1 MCGILLFIDDTE
13 KDISTNV
20 KEIECR
26 GTEQYKKLV
35 KKYNNLNLQFHFHR
49 LAIMEPSLESC
60 QPFIYKNIITICNG
74 EVYNFK
80 ELIKKY
86 ELEPSDNDCSIFAQ
100 LYLKV
105 GFVPMLNLLNAEFA
119 LILADLNTGYIYIA
133 RDPYGIRPLF
143 IGTTLN
149 KNKFS
154 ENKIGFGSE
163 GKSLL
168 NLFDSIEFVKPN
180 QYIVVDLSNRLETI
194 VKQWYIY
201 ENLLK
206 QPKLNSKELILT
218 KVRETLIKSVDKRL
232 HADRPIG
239 FFLSGGLDSSLIVS
253 IASKLLGNDKLIT
266 FSIGLENGQDALMAK
281 KVVDYLGLKHHHNVV
296 FEVNQ
301 GINAIP
307 DVIRRTET
315 FDITTIRAST
325 PQYLLA
331 KYVKENT
338 DVKVLLSGEGS
349 DEIHG
354 SYKYFRKAPNE
365 IEFEKETLR
374 LLEELYM
381 FDCLRTDRTV
391 SGFNLEVR
399 VPFLDKEYVELVYQI
414 PYEYKSS
421 NNQLEKSFLR
431 EAFEGFL
438 PKEVLWRPKE
448 AFSDAVSNKDVSW
461 YKSIENKIVSEN
473 LMVEMPKDEPQI
485 PEAGYYKKIYQQ
497 YYGSHKF
504 VKHYWLPRFQDKR
517 IDDPSATILL

>member
-1 MCGILLFIDDTE
+1 MCGILLYIDENE
-13 KDISTNV
+13 KDISSNV
-20 KEIECR
+20 DQIACR
-26 GTEQYKKLV
+26 GTEQYKKLD
-35 KKYNNLNLQFHFHR
+35 KKFNSFNLQFHFHR

-60 QPFIYKNIITICNG
+60 QPFIYNNIITMCNG

-80 ELIKKY
+80 ELIAKY
-86 ELEPSDNDCSIFAQ
+86 DLEPSDNDCSIFAQ

-105 GFVPMLNLLNAEFA
+105 GFVSMLNLLNAEFA
-119 LILADLNTGYIYIA
+119 LILADLNSGYIYIA

-143 IGTTLN
+143 IGYETHNNNFSN
-149 KNKFS
+149 K
-154 ENKIGFGSE
+154 KIGFASE
-163 GKSLL
+163 GKALL
-168 NLFDSIEFVKPN
+168 NIFSSIEFVKPN
-180 QYIVVDLSNRLETI
+180 NYIIVDLINKLEI
-194 VKQWYIY
+194 VHKPWYFY
-201 ENLLK
+201 ADLLK
-206 QPKLNSKELILT
+206 QPRLNSKEIILT
-218 KVRETLIKSVDKRL
+218 KVRETFIKAVERRL

-253 IASKLLGNDKLIT
+253 IASRLLGNDKLVT
-266 FSIGLENGQDALMAK
+266 FSIGLENGQDAMMAK
-281 KVVDYLGLKHHHNVV
+281 KVVEYLGLKNHHNVV
-296 FEVNQ
+296 FEVKD
-301 GINAIP
+301 GIEAIP
-307 DVIRRTET
+307 EVIRRTET
-315 FDITTIRAST
+315 YDITTIRAST

-354 SYKYFRKAPNE
+354 SYKYFRKAPDG

-414 PYEYKSS
+414 PYEFKSS

-431 EAFEGFL
+431 EAFEGYL

-461 YKSIENKIVSEN
+461 YKSIEKKIIDDG
-473 LMVEMPKDEPQI
+473 LMVKMPANEPQI

-497 YYGSHKF
+497 FYGSHKF
-504 VKHYWLPRFQDKR
+504 VKHYWLPRFQETR
-517 IDDPSATILL
+517 IDDPSATIL